1 MDALEDWIRTVEASK
16 FLERLEADPG
26 FLERRDPDD
35 EELTPLHQAAAA
47 GRCDLV
53 RIILGR
59 AVSVDLPSGTLE
71 DWHDG
76 TPPRWSP
83 GVTPLMCASRS
94 AQLGAVKVL
103 LAAGA
108 QPDLPDYSGFTALHA
123 AAVAGATAVANVLL
137 SAGSDPDASSDFKAY
152 SEQLGFYWLGTP
164 LHLAS
169 VLGHDAFVR
178 TLLGHGALVDP
189 LTLLDERRPLHYAS
203 ANGASQV
210 LEALLRVGAD
220 PGRPEKFHGQT
231 PLHYAAREGHVECVE
246 LLLRSGADPRAKL
259 VESGFTPLDLAR
271 SYYVPETAEAIC
283 RLLRSRM

>member
-1 MDALEDWIRTVEASK
+1 MDTHQEWIRQVEPTR
-16 FLERLEADPG
+16 FLERLDAEPE
-26 FLERRDPDD
+26 FLERRDSDD
-35 EELTPLHQAAAA
+35 EELTPLHQAAAV

-103 LAAGA
+103 LEAGA
-108 QPDLPDYSGFTALHA
+108 HPDLTDYSGFTALHA
-123 AAVAGATAVANVLL
+123 AAVAGATVVANVLL
-137 SAGSDPDASSDFKAY
+137 SAGADPDASSDFKAI
-152 SEQLGFYWLGTP
+152 SDQLGFYWIGTP

-169 VLGHDAFVR
+169 VLGHETFVR

-189 LTLLDERRPLHYAS
+189 LTPVDERRPLHYAS

-210 LEALLRVGAD
+210 IETLLRAGAD
-220 PGRPEKFHGQT
+220 PNRPEKFHWQT

-246 LLLRSGADPRAKL
+246 LLLRSGADPRARTR
-259 VESGFTPLDLAR
+259 ETGFTPLDLAR
-271 SYYVPETAEAIC
+271 SYHVPETAEAVC
-283 RLLRSRM
+283 RLLRTRM